1 MKGNGSVVFDKR
13 IKQWNFL
20 WWQDGKRK
28 SKSLGH
34 HKTKTSACKAAK
46 LLRDALESKPQVTH
60 MTVNTLIET
69 YKKEKMPTRYS
80 SRRTYEA
87 WLRNH
92 IAPKWGECVLSD
104 LQARPVELWL
114 RLSSRYHL
122 RASRHCVDSY
132 ACFGSFQC
140 GQDTRQCRGTPLNL

>member
-1 MKGNGSVVFDKR
+1 LFSTNELTNG
-13 IKQWNFL
+13 IFL

-46 LLRDALESKPQVTH
+46 SLRDALETQPKFTS

-69 YKKEKMPTRYS
+69 YRQEKMPQRYS

-87 WLRNH
+87 WLKNH
-92 IAPKWGECVLSD
+92 IAPKPPAPYAWFSKMLPF
-104 LQARPVELWL
+104 RKK
-114 RLSSRYHL
+114 RLSAH
-122 RASRHCVDSY
+122 
-132 ACFGSFQC
+132 
-140 GQDTRQCRGTPLNL
+140 